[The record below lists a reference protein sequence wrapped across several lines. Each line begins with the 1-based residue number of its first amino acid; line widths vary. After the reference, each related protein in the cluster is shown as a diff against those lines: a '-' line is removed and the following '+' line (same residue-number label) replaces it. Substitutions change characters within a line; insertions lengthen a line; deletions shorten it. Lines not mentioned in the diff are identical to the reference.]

1 MFRFSISNLATE
13 LEVAEMLTTII
24 QNHSSD
30 DTPWE
35 QLKACGIQNHTP
47 TFSLQNAIAG
57 KVLLHAKRQIDA
69 FREHM
74 GVSLCVFK
82 IGVTSNPAERFLS
95 YSVKHF
101 AAMWVVYSG
110 SDLGMV
116 HMLEAALILHYQE
129 APGCRNA
136 AHSGG
141 EGGLNRKFHLGPPYF
156 VYVTGGRADQF
167 KRVG

>member
-1 MFRFSISNLATE
+1 
-13 LEVAEMLTTII
+13 MLTTII
-24 QNHSSD
+24 QNHSGD

-35 QLKACGIQNHTP
+35 QLKACGIQNHTQ

-116 HMLEAALILHYQE
+116 HMLEAALILITKKHL
-129 APGCRNA
+129 A
-136 AHSGG
+136 AGMQPTLVEKGG
-141 EGGLNRKFHLGPPYF
+141 SIESSIWALHISYM
-156 VYVTGGRADQF
+156 
-167 KRVG
+167 